1 MMGSGVRIPLAAPN
15 FVGQPVVVLTT
26 DTDNWNSILN
36 LSHLDANENQ
46 SKTDTPLAKWT
57 EEEAKRQ
64 KVSPSKF
71 CSDHLL
77 PEMDVLNFSQFP
89 KFIQERRNIL
99 GDRLRQ
105 LLQ

>member
-1 MMGSGVRIPLAAPN
+1 MRPE
-15 FVGQPVVVLTT
+15 Q
-26 DTDNWNSILN
+26 
-36 LSHLDANENQ
+36 
-46 SKTDTPLAKWT
+46 
-57 EEEAKRQ
+57 EEAKRQ